1 MEQNVEECLLWATA
15 GLKQEARASSGDFP
29 PNQRLRLSGIEIT
42 TKHSSGRLY
51 VMYVCITV
59 VRIHF
64 VGAIFILILHRYR
77 IALFRGILFT
87 QVMGP

>member
-1 MEQNVEECLLWATA
+1 MGYSWAETRSTRQLWRFSSKSEVEA
-15 GLKQEARASSGDFP
+15 
-29 PNQRLRLSGIEIT
+29 LRYRNYYKTFIWLILR
-42 TKHSSGRLY
+42 H
-51 VMYVCITV
+51 VCIAV